1 MSSIFDPGVL
11 RHPAYDRKQKSLG
24 LLCSNF
30 VKLYDREGVDTVGLD
45 DAARQ
50 LGVERRRI
58 YDIVNVLE
66 SVGILA
72 KVGKNRYSWIG
83 FSGIPDTLHELKE
96 EALREMPGSA
106 VDLASLEPEG
116 LDDAGDQNPKSS
128 REFLGSK
135 SLESLEEKKAS
146 LTPHC
151 TASSSVTSKSVAN
164 DNKKEKSL
172 GQLTQNFVK
181 LFLIKM
187 RMFSCL
193 RADTIS
199 LDEAAKMLLGDGQD
213 SSQMKMNNNAAQVR
227 RLYDIANVLSS
238 VNLIEKTQ
246 QPENKKPAFRWLGY
260 QKTDNK
266 VDIPTPEAK
275 TKSKRVFGTDI
286 TTKADFD
293 RNKTLSMEEKKHSG
307 PQMTEKDSEDCN
319 PGKRR
324 KSQNMKEY
332 DFGPFAPVKVAKGSG
347 HAENKIEGAEN
358 LENLTSSLRPQYKNP
373 GLNALFMHY
382 SQAWESWHKE
392 STEINQKNPF
402 SVLPG
407 D

>member
-1 MSSIFDPGVL
+1 MCSIFDPSAV
-11 RHPAYDRKQKSLG
+11 RHQSYDRKQKSLG

-116 LDDAGDQNPKSS
+116 LDDVGDQNPKSS
-128 REFLGSK
+128 QKFLGSK

-146 LTPHC
+146 LTPSCC
-151 TASSSVTSKSVAN
+151 TTSSSITSKSVTN

-181 LFLIKM
+181 LFLI
-187 RMFSCL
+187 SN
-193 RADTIS
+193 ADTIS
-199 LDEAAKMLLGDGQD
+199 LDEAAKMLLGDG
-213 SSQMKMNNNAAQVR
+213 NNAAKVR

-260 QKTDNK
+260 PKTDNK
-266 VDIPTPEAK
+266 VEVATPEAK

-286 TTKADFD
+286 TTKADFS
-293 RNKTLSMEEKKHSG
+293 RNKTLSMEEKKHGG
-307 PQMTEKDSEDCN
+307 PQMTEKDPKDCN
-319 PGKRR
+319 PVKRR
-324 KSQNMKEY
+324 KLQSMKDY
-332 DFGPFAPVKVAKGSG
+332 DFGPFSPVKVAKESS
-347 HAENKIEGAEN
+347 HTQNKNEGAEN
-358 LENLTSSLRPQYKNP
+358 LENLTSCLRPQYKNP
-373 GLNALFMHY
+373 GLNSLFMHY
-382 SQAWESWHKE
+382 FQAWESWHKE
-392 STEINQKNPF
+392 STEINHKNPF
-402 SVLPG
+402 SEFPG